1 MSTSLFGGWG
11 RFGTVQWIVSAAI
24 GSVTRRRAK
33 KRTRTEKYAG
43 PCLAKQKSEE
53 QSPQI
58 EVRTSFRALS
68 VPRRGGQREAIL
80 LRIRPQGIN
89 LRTALNV
96 AMV

>member
-1 MSTSLFGGWG
+1 MSLVLGWG

-43 PCLAKQKSEE
+43 PCIAKQKSEE

-58 EVRTSFRALS
+58 EVRTCFRAFS
-68 VPRRGGQREAIL
+68 VPDAGAREKRFFYGSDRRES
-80 LRIRPQGIN
+80 
-89 LRTALNV
+89 T
-96 AMV
+96 